1 MDANEMKRAEQFRKA
16 VQFVINVLSEEKA
29 MQIATVYAPYEEG
42 KEYEAD
48 DYFTYGENSV
58 GDPQL
63 YRVVQAHTS
72 QADWKPDSTPS
83 LYKAIGLDDAGYP
96 IWSQP
101 TGAHDAYNKGDIVDY
116 NGTLYISEVDGNIY
130 APGIIEGQWTV
141 YIQ

>member
-1 MDANEMKRAEQFRKA
+1 MNKRQRAEQFRKA
-16 VQFVINVLSEEKA
+16 IRLFAQSLDEETA
-29 MQIATVYAPYEEG
+29 MEISTVYESYAVG
-42 KEYEAD
+42 KSYKAD

-83 LYKAIGLDDAGYP
+83 LYKAIGLDEDGYP

-130 APGIIEGQWTV
+130 APGVVSGQWSEYTA
-141 YIQ
+141 